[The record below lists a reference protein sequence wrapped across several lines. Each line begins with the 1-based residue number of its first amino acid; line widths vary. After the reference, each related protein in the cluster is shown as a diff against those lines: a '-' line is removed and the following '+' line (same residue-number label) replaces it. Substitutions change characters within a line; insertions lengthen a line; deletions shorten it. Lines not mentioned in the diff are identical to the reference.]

1 MTAPVPDGTGFRRA
15 LRLVVR
21 LLLVIVLSA
30 AVLWL
35 VPRILLV
42 SSFRGAAPSNG
53 LVVVRNLSPGTVTI
67 EITRPGTGL
76 LPFLPSTAT
85 SPAPPWRPGR
95 CYLRVGTDAGEIRV
109 RVFGSLIRQPWSVAT
124 TVPKEAR
131 QEPITVE
138 IAGDGRV
145 TFGLVLPDEP
155 RPCTSGGG

>member
-1 MTAPVPDGTGFRRA
+1 MPFAA
-15 LRLVVR
+15 R

-42 SSFRGAAPSNG
+42 FSFRATAPNNG
-53 LVVVRNLSPGTVTI
+53 LVVVRNLSSGTVTI
-67 EITRPGTGL
+67 EITGPGTGL
-76 LPFLPSTAT
+76 LPFLASTAT
-85 SPAPPWRPGR
+85 WPAPPWRPGR

-109 RVFGSLIRQPWSVAT
+109 PVFGSPIGQPWSVAT

-138 IAGDGRV
+138 VAGDGRV